1 MIIRVD
7 RSKCS
12 GHAVCAMLD
21 EELFPIDD
29 EGYSIADGKAVPTG
43 MEERAQRGV
52 TACPEGAI
60 SLED

>member
-7 RSKCS
+7 RAKCA
-12 GHAVCAMLD
+12 GHAVCALLD

-29 EGYSIADGKAVPTG
+29 EGYSIADGKIVPPG
-43 MEERAQRGV
+43 MEQRAQRVV

-60 SLED
+60 SLE